1 MTRKDL
7 MYRNIAKMQIKHGIT
22 NFNFVPVTFILPAEM
37 SYFLEEHE
45 KHKNQQ
51 ILYICKPHA
60 SS

>member
-7 MYRNIAKMQIKHGIT
+7 MYRNIAKMQIKHGPA

-45 KHKNQQ
+45 KHKSQ
-51 ILYICKPHA
+51 
-60 SS
+60 